1 MFTVSYHLNQFQL
14 RVRKQS
20 SGSSHFRVLCVSPMR
35 PESIQNNDDDDDW
48 DDDGDD
54 DDDCAD
60 DDDDESQSNHQC
72 YWLNSMLLFATTS
85 IAHTR
90 VPDKRRNMV
99 HCFAEI

>member
-1 MFTVSYHLNQFQL
+1 
-14 RVRKQS
+14 
-20 SGSSHFRVLCVSPMR
+20 MR

-54 DDDCAD
+54 DDDDCAD

-72 YWLNSMLLFATTS
+72 YWPNSMLLFVTNS